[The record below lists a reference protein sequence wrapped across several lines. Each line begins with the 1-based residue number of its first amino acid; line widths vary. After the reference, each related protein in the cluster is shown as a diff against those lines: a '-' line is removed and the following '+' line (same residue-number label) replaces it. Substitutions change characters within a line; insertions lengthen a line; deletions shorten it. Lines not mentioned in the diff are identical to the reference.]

1 VEQYGPLKGVDP
13 MSPQQAEKSESEAI
27 PTRWKPLNASRFFE
41 LGMIGSA
48 TGLAGGIIV
57 LLLLGKLDVL
67 STPAL
72 LKYGTIIINL
82 GTSIFLVCGAVRLA
96 TWSFKSAKK

>member
-1 VEQYGPLKGVDP
+1 
-13 MSPQQAEKSESEAI
+13 MTPQEIEKPESAEAV
-27 PTRWKPLNASRFFE
+27 PPRWKPLNASRFFE
-41 LGMIGSA
+41 LGMIGSS

-82 GTSIFLVCGAVRLA
+82 GTSIFLVCAAVRLA
-96 TWSFKSAKK
+96 TWSAKSVKPSKPAKPAKE